1 MKHEQIKNV
10 LSSIKLGPSKWE
22 LDTIIWHDRLS
33 NPTTLVAFLSRIQE
47 LQAVKKSTPT
57 QELEL
62 DHLLELLD
70 EIDETDINYLIER
83 SEEEE
88 HDAFIEKLAKK
99 SALEVLT
106 KGRMELETLNIS
118 CKLSPND
125 FILCAKRTQDLLN
138 TISGLVIKGESL
150 SHDVA
155 GAWAIDPNSL
165 KQDVKGK

>member
-1 MKHEQIKNV
+1 MKPTQIKDV
-10 LSSIKLGPSKWE
+10 LSNIKLGPSKWE

-33 NPTTLVAFLSRIQE
+33 NPNTLVAFLSRIQE
-47 LQAVKKSTPT
+47 LQATKKLAPT
-57 QELEL
+57 QKLEL

-70 EIDETDINYLIER
+70 EIEETDINYLIER

-88 HDAFIEKLAKK
+88 HDAFIENLAKK

-106 KGRMELETLNIS
+106 RGKIDFETLEIS

-150 SHDVA
+150 SQDVA
-155 GAWAIDPNSL
+155 GA
-165 KQDVKGK
+165 

>member
-1 MKHEQIKNV
+1 MKPEQIKDIMSN
-10 LSSIKLGPSKWE
+10 IKLGPSKWE

-33 NPTTLVAFLSRIQE
+33 NPNALAAFLSRIQE
-47 LQAVKKSTPT
+47 LQAIKKPAPT
-57 QELEL
+57 QKLEL

-70 EIDETDINYLIER
+70 EMEESDVNELIQQSDEEA
-83 SEEEE
+83 
-88 HDAFIEKLAKK
+88 HDAFIENLAKK

-106 KGRMELETLNIS
+106 KGRVDLETLDIS

-150 SHDVA
+150 SQDVA
-155 GAWAIDPNSL
+155 GA
-165 KQDVKGK
+165 

>member
-1 MKHEQIKNV
+1 MKPEKIKEI
-10 LSSIKLGPSKWE
+10 LSNIKLGPSKWE
-22 LDTIIWHDRLS
+22 LDTIVWHDRLS
-33 NPTTLVAFLSRIQE
+33 NPNTLVAFLSRIQE
-47 LQAVKKSTPT
+47 LQAIEKLAPT
-57 QELEL
+57 QKLEL

-70 EIDETDINYLIER
+70 EIEETDINYLIER

-88 HDAFIEKLAKK
+88 HDAFIENLAKK

-106 KGRMELETLNIS
+106 LGRVEFETLEIS
-118 CKLSPND
+118 CKLSPTD

-150 SHDVA
+150 SQDVA

-165 KQDVKGK
+165 KQDVEGK